1 MISDRELDAQLAGAA
16 GVHDEDLPVLPDAF
30 LAQVRMTAEEPASVV
45 AARQLV
51 SDARDD
57 RTTGRP
63 RRRPGRRAV
72 VRVAAAVVAVA
83 AAWTTAVLV
92 APHDDSAPPPVA
104 GTPTPGPATP
114 GSQTPSPTAGAPAGG
129 LTLVAAET
137 VTFPFSLDPAP
148 AGLTPEFSRRG
159 GTAYYGNGPLEFV
172 ADWSSDEGRVL
183 VDLFPA
189 DPRELPDTGWSE
201 QGDPAG
207 TVTVD
212 GVPTE
217 LREDDGVVT
226 LLWERPDG
234 RWVWVLG
241 EGSYAD
247 TAAVVAVAE
256 SIVDRPQPVG
266 LQFGLAPAGWSVGGY
281 EASHSLDLVSDD
293 DPTQSPL
300 RVSLFGGPG
309 YEVTIDAPFEGRSL
323 TGPVEPVTVQGLPA
337 RIALTTPDDGGGW
350 LVTGQLAGGPLFLI
364 VAPPAL
370 TREQVLEIAA
380 QITYAP

>member
-1 MISDRELDAQLAGAA
+1 MISDRELDAHLAGAA
-16 GVHDEDLPVLPDAF
+16 GIHDEDLPALPDAF
-30 LAQVRMTAEEPASVV
+30 LAQLRMTAEEPASVV

-57 RTTGRP
+57 RTARRP
-63 RRRPGRRAV
+63 RRRPGRRAA

-92 APHDDSAPPPVA
+92 APHDDSAPPVA
-104 GTPTPGPATP
+104 GTPTPGTDTP
-114 GSQTPSPTAGAPAGG
+114 GSPTPSPTAGG

-189 DPRELPDTGWSE
+189 DPRTLPDTGWSE
-201 QGDPAG
+201 LGDPAG

-212 GVPTE
+212 GVPAE
-217 LREDDGVVT
+217 VRKDDGLET
-226 LLWERPDG
+226 LHWERPDG

-247 TAAVVAVAE
+247 TSAVVAVAE

-281 EASHSLDLVSDD
+281 EASRSLDLVSDD

-309 YEVTIDAPFEGRSL
+309 YDVTVDAPFEGRSL

-337 RIALTTPDDGGGW
+337 RIALTTPEDGDAW
-350 LVTGQLAGGPLFLI
+350 LVTGQLAGGPMFLML
-364 VAPPAL
+364 APPAL
-370 TREQVLEIAA
+370 TREQVLAIAE